1 MSNFSTAIEHQG
13 SIVGLTGGLGSGK
26 STVSRIFQSLGVPT
40 WDADAA
46 GRSLYTDNH
55 DFQAWIIQNYGR
67 ACGICERGQLNGI
80 DRQELARIV
89 FQDDDALNTLNAK
102 VHPMVRIAFADWHE
116 KVIQKRR
123 PSYVLRESAILFES
137 EAHTDCTFVITV
149 VAEKA
154 LRTERV
160 KKRNGWS
167 ENEIEAR
174 MLQQL
179 TDEDRIKQAN
189 YVVDNNPNSS
199 LLLQILELDKKIQS
213 A

>member
-26 STVSRIFQSLGVPT
+26 STVSRIFQSIGVPA

-46 GRSLYTDNH
+46 GRSLYTDNR
-55 DFQAWIIQNYGR
+55 DFQAWIIQHFGR
-67 ACGICERGQLNGI
+67 SCGIWQRGELNGI
-80 DRQELARIV
+80 DRKELAAIV
-89 FQDDDALNTLNAK
+89 FQDDDALDALNRK
-102 VHPMVRIAFADWHE
+102 VHPMVRNAFADWHE
-116 KVIQKRR
+116 QVIQERG

-137 EAHTDCTFVITV
+137 EAHLDCKLVITV

-154 LRTERV
+154 LRIERV
-160 KKRNGWS
+160 KRRNGWS

-179 TDEDRIKQAN
+179 NDQDRIKQADF
-189 YVVDNNPNSS
+189 VVDNNTNSP
-199 LLLQILELDKKIQS
+199 LLQQVLELHQKIQS
-213 A
+213 T

>member
-26 STVSRIFQSLGVPT
+26 STVSRIFQSIGAPT

-46 GRSLYTDNH
+46 GRSLYTDNR
-55 DFQAWIIQNYGR
+55 DFQAWIIQHFGR
-67 ACGICERGQLNGI
+67 SCGIWQRGELNGI
-80 DRQELARIV
+80 DRKELAAIV
-89 FQDDDALNTLNAK
+89 FQDDDALDALNRK
-102 VHPMVRIAFADWHE
+102 VHPMVRNAFADWHE
-116 KVIQKRR
+116 KVIQERG

-137 EAHTDCTFVITV
+137 EAHLDCKLVITV

-154 LRTERV
+154 LRIERV
-160 KKRNGWS
+160 KRRNGWS

-179 TDEDRIKQAN
+179 NDQDRIKHADF
-189 YVVDNNPNSS
+189 VVDNNTNSP
-199 LLLQILELDKKIQS
+199 LLQQVLELHQIIQS
-213 A
+213 T

>member
-26 STVSRIFQSLGVPT
+26 STVSRIFQSIGVPA

-46 GRSLYTDNH
+46 GRSLYTDNR
-55 DFQAWIIQNYGR
+55 DFQAWIIQHFGR
-67 ACGICERGQLNGI
+67 SCGIWQRGELNGI
-80 DRQELARIV
+80 DRKELAAIV
-89 FQDDDALNTLNAK
+89 FQDDDALDALNRK
-102 VHPMVRIAFADWHE
+102 VHPMVRNAFTDWHE
-116 KVIQKRR
+116 KVIQERG

-137 EAHTDCTFVITV
+137 EAHLDCKLVITV

-154 LRTERV
+154 LRIERV
-160 KKRNGWS
+160 KRRNGWS

-179 TDEDRIKQAN
+179 NDQDRIKQADF
-189 YVVDNNPNSS
+189 VVDNNTNSP
-199 LLLQILELDKKIQS
+199 LLQQVLELHQKIQS
-213 A
+213 T

>member
-26 STVSRIFQSLGVPT
+26 STVSRIFQSIGVPA

-46 GRSLYTDNH
+46 GRSLYTDNR
-55 DFQAWIIQNYGR
+55 DFQAWIIQHFGR
-67 ACGICERGQLNGI
+67 SCGIWQRGELNGI
-80 DRQELARIV
+80 DRKELAAIV
-89 FQDDDALNTLNAK
+89 FQDDDALDALNRK
-102 VHPMVRIAFADWHE
+102 VHPMVRNAFADWHE
-116 KVIQKRR
+116 KVIQERG

-137 EAHTDCTFVITV
+137 EAHLDCKLVITV

-154 LRTERV
+154 LRIERV
-160 KKRNGWS
+160 KRRNGWS

-179 TDEDRIKQAN
+179 NDQDRIKHADF
-189 YVVDNNPNSS
+189 VVDNNTNSP
-199 LLLQILELDKKIQS
+199 LLQQVLELHQKIQS
-213 A
+213 N

>member
-1 MSNFSTAIEHQG
+1 VSNFSTAIEHRG

-26 STVSRIFQSLGVPT
+26 STVSRIFQSIGVPT

-46 GRSLYTDNH
+46 GRSVYTDNR
-55 DFQAWIIQNYGR
+55 DFQAWIIQNFGR
-67 ACGICERGQLNGI
+67 SCGIWQRGELNGI
-80 DRQELARIV
+80 DRKALAAIV
-89 FQDDDALNTLNAK
+89 FQDDDALSTLNAK
-102 VHPMVRIAFADWHE
+102 VHPMVRIAFVDWHE
-116 KVIQKRR
+116 KVIQERG

-137 EAHTDCTFVITV
+137 EAHLDCKLVIAV

-154 LRTERV
+154 LRIERV
-160 KKRNGWS
+160 KRRNGWS

-179 TDEDRIKQAN
+179 NDEDRIKQADF
-189 YVVDNNPNSS
+189 VVDNNTKSP
-199 LLLQILELDKKIQS
+199 LLQQILELHQKIES

>member
-26 STVSRIFQSLGVPT
+26 STVSRIFQSIGVPT

-46 GRSLYTDNH
+46 GKSLYTDNR
-55 DFQAWIIQNYGR
+55 DFQAWIIQNFGR
-67 ACGICERGQLNGI
+67 SCGIWERGELCEI
-80 DRQELARIV
+80 DRSKLANIV
-89 FQDDDALNTLNAK
+89 FQDDDALNTLNRK
-102 VHPMVRIAFADWHE
+102 VHPMVRIAFANWHE
-116 KVIQKRR
+116 KVIQERE

-137 EAHTDCTFVITV
+137 QAHLDCKLVITV

-154 LRTERV
+154 LRMERV
-160 KKRNGWS
+160 KRRNGWT

-174 MLQQL
+174 IRQQL
-179 TDEDRIKQAN
+179 DDEDRIKLADF
-189 YVVDNNPNSS
+189 VVDNNPNSS
-199 LLLQILELDKKIQS
+199 LLEQVLELHQKIQS

>member
-26 STVSRIFQSLGVPT
+26 STVSRIFQSVGVPA

-46 GRSLYTDNH
+46 GRSLYTDNR
-55 DFQAWIIQNYGR
+55 DFQAWIIQHFGR
-67 ACGICERGQLNGI
+67 SCGIWQRGELNGI
-80 DRQELARIV
+80 DRKELAAIV
-89 FQDDDALNTLNAK
+89 FQDDDALDALNRK
-102 VHPMVRIAFADWHE
+102 VHPMVRNAFADWHE
-116 KVIQKRR
+116 KVIQERG

-137 EAHTDCTFVITV
+137 EAHLDCKLVITV

-154 LRTERV
+154 LRIERV
-160 KKRNGWS
+160 KRRNGWS

-179 TDEDRIKQAN
+179 NDQDRIKQADF
-189 YVVDNNPNSS
+189 VVDNNTNSP
-199 LLLQILELDKKIQS
+199 LLQQVLELHQKIQS
-213 A
+213 N

>member
-26 STVSRIFQSLGVPT
+26 STVSRIFQSIGVPA

-46 GRSLYTDNH
+46 GRSLYTDNR
-55 DFQAWIIQNYGR
+55 DFQAWIIQHFGR
-67 ACGICERGQLNGI
+67 SCGIWQRGELNGI
-80 DRQELARIV
+80 DRKELAAIV
-89 FQDDDALNTLNAK
+89 FQDDDALDALNRK
-102 VHPMVRIAFADWHE
+102 VHPMVRNAFADWHE
-116 KVIQKRR
+116 KVIQERG

-137 EAHTDCTFVITV
+137 EAHLDCKLVITV

-154 LRTERV
+154 LRIERV
-160 KKRNGWS
+160 KRRNGWS

-179 TDEDRIKQAN
+179 NDQDRIKHADF
-189 YVVDNNPNSS
+189 VVDNNTNSP
-199 LLLQILELDKKIQS
+199 LLQQVLELHQIIQS
-213 A
+213 T

>member
-1 MSNFSTAIEHQG
+1 MSNFSTALEHQG

-67 ACGICERGQLNGI
+67 ACGIWERGQLNGI

-137 EAHTDCTFVITV
+137 EAHLDCTFVITV

-154 LRTERV
+154 LRTQRV

>member
-26 STVSRIFQSLGVPT
+26 STVSRIFQSIGAPT

-46 GRSLYTDNH
+46 GRSLYTDNR
-55 DFQAWIIQNYGR
+55 DFQAWIIQHFGR
-67 ACGICERGQLNGI
+67 SCGIWQRGELNGI
-80 DRQELARIV
+80 DRKELAAIV
-89 FQDDDALNTLNAK
+89 FQDDDALDALNRK
-102 VHPMVRIAFADWHE
+102 VHPMVRNAFADWHE
-116 KVIQKRR
+116 KVIQERG

-137 EAHTDCTFVITV
+137 EAHLDCKLVITV

-154 LRTERV
+154 LRIERV
-160 KKRNGWS
+160 KRRNGWS

-179 TDEDRIKQAN
+179 NDQDRIKQADF
-189 YVVDNNPNSS
+189 VVDNNTNSP
-199 LLLQILELDKKIQS
+199 LLQQVLELHQIIQS
-213 A
+213 T

>member
-26 STVSRIFQSLGVPT
+26 STVSRIFQSVGVPA

-46 GRSLYTDNH
+46 GRSLYTDNR
-55 DFQAWIIQNYGR
+55 DFQAWIIQHFGR
-67 ACGICERGQLNGI
+67 SCGIWQRGELNGI
-80 DRQELARIV
+80 DRKELAAIV
-89 FQDDDALNTLNAK
+89 FQDDDALDALNRK
-102 VHPMVRIAFADWHE
+102 VHPMVRNAFADWHE
-116 KVIQKRR
+116 KVIQERG

-137 EAHTDCTFVITV
+137 EAHLDCKLVITV

-154 LRTERV
+154 LRIERV
-160 KKRNGWS
+160 KRRNGWS

-179 TDEDRIKQAN
+179 NDQDRIKHADF
-189 YVVDNNPNSS
+189 VVDNNTNSP
-199 LLLQILELDKKIQS
+199 LLQQVLELHQKIQS
-213 A
+213 N

>member
-26 STVSRIFQSLGVPT
+26 STVSRIFQSIGVPA

-46 GRSLYTDNH
+46 GRSLYTDNR
-55 DFQAWIIQNYGR
+55 DFQAWIIQHFGR
-67 ACGICERGQLNGI
+67 SCGIWQRGELNGI
-80 DRQELARIV
+80 DRKELAAIV
-89 FQDDDALNTLNAK
+89 FQDDDALDALNRK
-102 VHPMVRIAFADWHE
+102 VHPMVRNAFADWHE
-116 KVIQKRR
+116 KVIQERG

-137 EAHTDCTFVITV
+137 EAHLDCKLVITV

-154 LRTERV
+154 LRIERV
-160 KKRNGWS
+160 KRRNGWS

-179 TDEDRIKQAN
+179 NDQDRIKQADF
-189 YVVDNNPNSS
+189 VVDNNTNSP
-199 LLLQILELDKKIQS
+199 LLQQVLELHQKIQS
-213 A
+213 N

>member
-26 STVSRIFQSLGVPT
+26 STVSRIFQSIGVPT

-46 GRSLYTDNH
+46 GKSLYTDNR
-55 DFQAWIIQNYGR
+55 DFQAWIIQNFGR
-67 ACGICERGQLNGI
+67 SCGIWERGELCEI
-80 DRQELARIV
+80 DRSKLANIV
-89 FQDDDALNTLNAK
+89 FQDDDALNTLNRK
-102 VHPMVRIAFADWHE
+102 VHPMVRIAFANWHE
-116 KVIQKRR
+116 KVIQERE

-137 EAHTDCTFVITV
+137 QAHLDCKLVITV

-154 LRTERV
+154 LRMERV
-160 KKRNGWS
+160 KKRNGWT

-174 MLQQL
+174 MLQQFN
-179 TDEDRIKQAN
+179 DEDRIKLADF
-189 YVVDNNPNSS
+189 VVDNNPNSS
-199 LLLQILELDKKIQS
+199 LLEQVLELHRKIQS

>member
-26 STVSRIFQSLGVPT
+26 STVSRIFQSIGVPA

-46 GRSLYTDNH
+46 GRSLYTDNR
-55 DFQAWIIQNYGR
+55 DFQAWIIQHFGR
-67 ACGICERGQLNGI
+67 SCGIWQRGELNGI
-80 DRQELARIV
+80 DRKELAAIV
-89 FQDDDALNTLNAK
+89 FQDDDALDALNRK
-102 VHPMVRIAFADWHE
+102 VHPMVRNAFADWHE
-116 KVIQKRR
+116 KVIQERG

-137 EAHTDCTFVITV
+137 EAHLDCKLVITV

-154 LRTERV
+154 LRIERV
-160 KKRNGWS
+160 KRRNGWS

-179 TDEDRIKQAN
+179 NDQDRIKQADF
-189 YVVDNNPNSS
+189 VVDNNTNSP
-199 LLLQILELDKKIQS
+199 LLQQVLELHQKIQS
-213 A
+213 T